1 MRPDAL
7 RPLCFLRGSTSPR
20 CGAALVTP
28 SKSLTDMKRRPGLV
42 GLYFFVGIYLD
53 AFKEAFD
60 LLAFAESHDCL
71 LPVGALAEHPRLP
84 ARATTLLAP
93 HVDRVDVD
101 DGDLLIDK
109 RLFESAPDLDLRR
122 RRMAAE
128 HVASRRHRCVRL
140 LADHREHQDLFE
152 AAAGGHA
159 NASSMCSMASRVT
172 MTV

>member
-71 LPVGALAEHPRLP
+71 LPVGALAEHPRLTARTP
-84 ARATTLLAP
+84 ARLAAN
-93 HVDRVDVD
+93 VDGVDLD
-101 DGDLLIDK
+101 DGDLLIHE
-109 RLFESAPDLDLRR
+109 RLFDGATDLDLRR

-128 HVASRRHRCVRL
+128 HIASRRHRCV
-140 LADHREHQDLFE
+140 
-152 AAAGGHA
+152 
-159 NASSMCSMASRVT
+159 
-172 MTV
+172 